1 MVNKPAGSSKVAR
14 QTLAAGKYRPS
25 IEGDYFFI
33 VMAVPVNGPA
43 SGNIM
48 YPTGTW
54 HFMRTDCGGEP
65 RGFKLQLAGTGAQSN
80 NAFRLEIVDLD
91 ATFGSEDE
99 VRQYLDADGRQLV
112 EGAVDYRICRAR
124 IDPREP
130 TEI

>member
-1 MVNKPAGSSKVAR
+1 MVNKPAGSSKVA
-14 QTLAAGKYRPS
+14 QHQPAAGKYRPS
-25 IEGDYFFI
+25 LEGDYFFI
-33 VMAVPVNGPA
+33 VRAVPVNSPVNG
-43 SGNIM
+43 SIM

-54 HFMRTDCGGEP
+54 HFMRTAEP
-65 RGFKLQLAGTGAQSN
+65 RGFKLQLSGTGAQSN

-99 VRQYLDADGRQLV
+99 VRRYLDADGRQLV

-124 IDPREP
+124 IEPRDL